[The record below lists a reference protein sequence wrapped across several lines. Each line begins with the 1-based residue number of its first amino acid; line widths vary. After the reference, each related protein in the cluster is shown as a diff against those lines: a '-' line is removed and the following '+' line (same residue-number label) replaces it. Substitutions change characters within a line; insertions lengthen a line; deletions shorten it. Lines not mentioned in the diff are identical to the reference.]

1 MQILLFLAQEDIKMS
16 QQVKKIKVAISE
28 NLINGIDLQFLV
40 RLLEDF
46 NVMNYFVIVKTVD
59 NF

>member
-1 MQILLFLAQEDIKMS
+1 MS

-28 NLINGIDLQFLV
+28 NLINGIDLYFLV

-46 NVMNYFVIVKTVD
+46 NVMNYFVIVKTID
-59 NF
+59 SF